1 LKTLLRYFTLWTFI
15 KPYSCISFT
24 SLKQSASSSILF
36 FFPSYFYNAFV
47 FSILVIKPWT
57 IVIYMFVFY
66 NCFKFVWTWHRD
78 LCWPVQKLRS
88 LRAFALLG
96 LMATSTCH
104 HFSGCEKT
112 TQLFFV
118 ETRLMWRK
126 KLSLLS
132 LWLMRKIM
140 ECIVWS
146 HGRPLPETRLYSHFS
161 GGTT

>member
-1 LKTLLRYFTLWTFI
+1 
-15 KPYSCISFT
+15 
-24 SLKQSASSSILF
+24 
-36 FFPSYFYNAFV
+36 
-47 FSILVIKPWT
+47 
-57 IVIYMFVFY
+57 MFVFY

-146 HGRPLPETRLYSHFS
+146 HGRPLPETRLYSHFQRRNNIIWS
-161 GGTT
+161 CEHAKRDARVGLAAIMLMKLVWDTVKLDLARIVMWDKTKIVLTV